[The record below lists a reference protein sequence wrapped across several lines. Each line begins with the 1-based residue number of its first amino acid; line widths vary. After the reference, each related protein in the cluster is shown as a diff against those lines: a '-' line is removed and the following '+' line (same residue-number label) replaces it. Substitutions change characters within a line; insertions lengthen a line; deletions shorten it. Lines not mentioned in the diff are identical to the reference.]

1 MLVKIENLLCAA
13 LRGEQPAWPSGRD
26 ESFTGHFLERAN
38 FHGILPLLHH
48 GLASQSALERGW
60 LQEILNVCRQ
70 YAIAQTMW
78 ELRHQQLLTQVIS
91 SLNASG
97 VQPVLFK
104 GTALA
109 YGLYDSPALRTRGDT
124 DFLIPGEACNN
135 VAERLETLGF
145 VQGASVAGRYVSYQ
159 TSFTYSD
166 LVTGDHSL
174 DVHWRINNSQ
184 VLARLF
190 TYDELLATAEPLMR
204 LSPQAIAV
212 CPEHAMLLACMHR
225 ATHRNNPY
233 YVDGVAHYDS
243 DRLIWLYD
251 IHLLA
256 EKLDAAG
263 LASLLNA
270 ARQKGLS
277 VEVLESLRL
286 ARQYFGTSTPENI
299 LEAFPKTRRREL
311 ASSYLSGSTIK
322 QHWMDWMAIET
333 ARGKLAFLIE
343 HVFPPADYMRQKY
356 PNARAWSLP
365 WLYVRRAFPGVL
377 KRLNRQHETH

>member
-1 MLVKIENLLCAA
+1 MLVETENLLCAA
-13 LRGEQPAWPSGRD
+13 LRGEQPAWPTGQD

-48 GLASQSALERGW
+48 RLASQSALERGW
-60 LQEILNVCRQ
+60 PQEILSACRQ
-70 YAIAQTMW
+70 QAIAQTMW
-78 ELRHQQLLTQVIS
+78 ELRHQQLLTQVIGT
-91 SLNASG
+91 LNASG

-109 YGLYDSPALRTRGDT
+109 YGLYDNPALRTRGDT

-145 VQGASVAGRYVSYQ
+145 VQGASVAGHYVSYQ
-159 TSFTYSD
+159 ASYTYADS
-166 LVTGDHSL
+166 VTGEHSL

-190 TYDELLATAEPLMR
+190 TYDELRATAEPLMR
-204 LSPQAIAV
+204 LSSQAIAV

-263 LASLLNA
+263 LASLLSA
-270 ARQKGLS
+270 AQQKGLS
-277 VEVLESLRL
+277 AEVLESLKL
-286 ARQYFGTSTPENI
+286 ARQCFGTCIPVSS
-299 LEAFPKTRRREL
+299 LDAFQKNKRHEL
-311 ASSYLSGSTIK
+311 ASKYLSGSTIK
-322 QHWMDWMAIET
+322 QHWMDWMSIET
-333 ARGKLAFLIE
+333 ARGKLAFLTE

-356 PNARAWSLP
+356 PNARTRSLP
-365 WLYVRRAFPGVL
+365 WLYLQRAFAGVL
-377 KRLNRQHETH
+377 KRLSRQHEAH